1 MMFLIAACRPGGHL
15 LVCFD
20 TIPQILVDDAKVGQS
35 EADIATV
42 SGPCHKMMVT
52 IYAIDSPR
60 KPQADQEA

>member
-1 MMFLIAACRPGGHL
+1 MMFLIAATCLGGHL
-15 LVCFD
+15 LARFD

-42 SGPCHKMMVT
+42 SGPCHTMTVT
-52 IYAIDSPR
+52 IYAIDSPC